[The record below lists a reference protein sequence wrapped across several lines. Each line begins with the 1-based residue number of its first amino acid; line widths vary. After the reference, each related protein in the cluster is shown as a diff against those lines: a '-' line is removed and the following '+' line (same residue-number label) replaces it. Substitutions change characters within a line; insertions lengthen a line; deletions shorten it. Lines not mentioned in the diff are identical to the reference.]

1 MLLTILIPVLAVLIF
16 LIAFLL
22 IRTSLFMRL
31 PEPVEPADLPEVDAE
46 IAAGHLSLAI
56 RAKTVSYDDRPPDA
70 LSFYEMH
77 RTLETLYPRVHATL
91 ERHIV
96 SDYSLLYRWP
106 GRNPE
111 LPAAMFCAHLDVV
124 PAGEDSLGQW
134 QYPPFSGEIAEDQ
147 VWGRGA
153 LDVKGQ
159 LIALMEAAEGL
170 LKAGFQPERTIY
182 FAFGEDEETGGRRG
196 AAQIAALLAER
207 GETLEVVLDEG
218 GAIMQGTLP
227 GVELPV
233 ALIGIAE
240 KGHLTLRL
248 RVEQPEG
255 HSSAP
260 PPSTAIGILAR
271 AITAIED
278 HPFPARLAFLR
289 ETFRTIGAAAS
300 PALQLIFANPWLF
313 GGLLKR
319 RLSADP
325 KTNAAI
331 RTTAAVTMTRGG
343 VKENVLPPSA
353 EAIVNLRLMP
363 GDSIEA
369 VVERIRQVVDDQ
381 NVRIE
386 AVPEG
391 SWEASP
397 VTSPDQ
403 PAYQSLSRAVREVFP
418 GVVTAPYLVMGATD
432 SRYYTAICE
441 NVLRLTPVVMTR
453 EDLDTIH
460 SVNERISVAALGRMV
475 QFYQHLMRLWCG
487 GEEETGSPAGEE
499 QPAV

>member
-1 MLLTILIPVLAVLIF
+1 MLLPILIPVLAVFIF
-16 LIAFLL
+16 LAAFLL

-31 PEPVEPADLPEVDAE
+31 PEPVEPAELPEVDAE

-56 RAKTVSYDDRPPDA
+56 RAKTVSYDDQPPDA
-70 LSFYEMH
+70 MAFYELH

-91 ERHIV
+91 ERQTV
-96 SDYSLLYRWP
+96 SDFSLLYRWR
-106 GRNPE
+106 GSNPE
-111 LPAAMFCAHLDVV
+111 LPAALFCAHLDVV
-124 PAGEDSLGQW
+124 PAAEESLDQW
-134 QYPPFSGEIAEDQ
+134 QHPPFSGEVAEEQ

-159 LIALMEAAEGL
+159 LVALMEAAEQL
-170 LKAGFQPERTIY
+170 IKAGFQPERTIY

-207 GETLEVVLDEG
+207 GEQLEVVLDEG
-218 GAIMQGTLP
+218 GAIVQGTLP

-233 ALIGIAE
+233 ALIGIGE
-240 KGHLTLRL
+240 KGYLTLRL
-248 RVEQPEG
+248 RVDQPGG

-278 HPFPARLAFLR
+278 HPFPASTVFLR
-289 ETFRTIGAAAS
+289 ETFRAIGAAAS

-331 RTTAAVTMTRGG
+331 RTTAAVTIVRGG
-343 VKENVLPPSA
+343 VKENVLPPTA
-353 EAIVNLRLMP
+353 EALVNLRLLP
-363 GDSIEA
+363 GDSIESA
-369 VVERIRQVVDDQ
+369 VEYVRQVVNDR
-381 NVRIE
+381 NVQIE
-386 AVPEG
+386 VVPQG
-391 SWEASP
+391 SWDAAP
-397 VTSPDQ
+397 LTSPDS
-403 PAYQSLSRAVREVFP
+403 PAFESLSRAVREVFP

-432 SRYYTAICE
+432 ARYYTGLCE

-453 EDLDTIH
+453 EDLDSIH
-460 SVNERISVAALGRMV
+460 SVNERISVAGLGRMV

-487 GEEETGSPAGEE
+487 GVEPQSESAPALSEE
-499 QPAV
+499 